1 MDISCLLTRH
11 ALGRGDHLAF
21 VCDDMRLTWR
31 ELNSRVCQ
39 VANAL
44 LDIGIRKGDKIA
56 TLLGNC
62 PELIEVYWA
71 AARIGAVVV
80 PCSTLLRGAG
90 LLTLLQ
96 DSDTRLVI
104 TSASQ
109 IATLE
114 DRKSVV

>member
-56 TLLGNC
+56 IHHGAFIGYEGVFDIQLSGTDRARVLLSLMDNRFV
-62 PELIEVYWA
+62 PVELHTNYIHL
-71 AARIGAVVV
+71 IN
-80 PCSTLLRGAG
+80 
-90 LLTLLQ
+90 
-96 DSDTRLVI
+96 
-104 TSASQ
+104 
-109 IATLE
+109 
-114 DRKSVV
+114 

>member
-44 LDIGIRKGDKIA
+44 LDIGI
-56 TLLGNC
+56 
-62 PELIEVYWA
+62 E
-71 AARIGAVVV
+71 
-80 PCSTLLRGAG
+80 
-90 LLTLLQ
+90 
-96 DSDTRLVI
+96 
-104 TSASQ
+104 
-109 IATLE
+109 
-114 DRKSVV
+114 RKSVQ